1 MARSVQRTWRSI
13 SEKICLVNRLPPGFR
28 IVLRDE
34 DGRAKRDDI
43 LVREDKLEL
52 CNGDFLAYP
61 GSFRIWAFLDEAVM
75 GADCLDCA
83 DTQLRDHRD
92 KPVDPNLTLRM
103 VRDMRGAGGRHT
115 KGWEDDQDNIRDLE
129 SEIEDALASF
139 HDDYRLANDQEHDVL
154 LKALIHY
161 IISQFDTDAL
171 EYVLDFYKAEIE
183 RKARHETE

>member
-92 KPVDPNLTLRM
+92 
-103 VRDMRGAGGRHT
+103 
-115 KGWEDDQDNIRDLE
+115 
-129 SEIEDALASF
+129 
-139 HDDYRLANDQEHDVL
+139 
-154 LKALIHY
+154 
-161 IISQFDTDAL
+161 
-171 EYVLDFYKAEIE
+171 
-183 RKARHETE
+183 